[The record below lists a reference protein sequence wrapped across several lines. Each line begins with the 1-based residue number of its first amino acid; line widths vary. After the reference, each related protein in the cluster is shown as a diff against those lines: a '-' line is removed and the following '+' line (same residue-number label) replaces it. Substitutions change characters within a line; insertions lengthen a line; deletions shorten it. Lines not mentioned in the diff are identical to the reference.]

1 MEYDG
6 ERCYDSDDDEASDEE
21 DANEA
26 VMLRTTHF
34 SNITSMGILDYFEIL
49 PMNYC

>member
-21 DANEA
+21 DANEGSH
-26 VMLRTTHF
+26 VEDDPLLEHYLNGDLR
-34 SNITSMGILDYFEIL
+34 LL
-49 PMNYC
+49 